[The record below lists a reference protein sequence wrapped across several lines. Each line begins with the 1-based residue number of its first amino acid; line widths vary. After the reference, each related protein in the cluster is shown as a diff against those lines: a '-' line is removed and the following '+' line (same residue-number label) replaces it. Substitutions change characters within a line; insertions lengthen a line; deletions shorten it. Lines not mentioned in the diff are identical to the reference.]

1 MIRMLL
7 VLLALVL
14 LPSCWSDKAVQ
25 MHVNAATAVVAATNG
40 TRLMLE
46 EMHARDV
53 SMCGSDTDCAYRFG
67 VLYHPA
73 IVAVYYFELALDQWK
88 NGVVLYQMS
97 KEKIDFAVVAR
108 YAGMVVVAFDS
119 MVQTVKLIGVNLP
132 PVPGLGLLCLVV
144 DPDTAKRS
152 ALCGKGYDPPA

>member
-1 MIRMLL
+1 MIRLL
-7 VLLALVL
+7 MLLALVL
-14 LPSCWSDKAVQ
+14 LPSCWGDKAVQ

-46 EMHARDV
+46 EMRDRDI
-53 SMCGSDTDCAYRFG
+53 SICGSDKDCAYRFD

-73 IVAVYYFELALDQWK
+73 ILAVYYFELAMEQWK

-97 KEKIDFAVVAR
+97 KEKIDFALVAR
-108 YAGMVVVAFDS
+108 YAGMVVIAFDS
-119 MVQTVKLIGVNLP
+119 MVQAVKLIGVNLP

-152 ALCGKGYDPPA
+152 ALCGKGYAHPS